1 MKLAAETRTVFGKQ
15 VAALRKAGKVPGEV
29 YGTGSE
35 NMHVAVEG
43 RALAKAIAETGHT
56 GIIMLGIEG
65 KEARVIAHDWTV
77 SSHTGELTHVD
88 FKTVKAGERVEAS
101 VPVVFVGEAP
111 AVKDGLGTLVKNL
124 QEIDMEGLPERM
136 PHEVEVDISGLTELH
151 ATIHISDLK
160 FPTGIEVQT
169 PADAVIATIGE
180 IEEEEVVN
188 DIAVEDVVVEGEKK
202 EEAAS

>member
-1 MKLAAETRTVFGKQ
+1 
-15 VAALRKAGKVPGEV
+15 
-29 YGTGSE
+29 
-35 NMHVAVEG
+35 
-43 RALAKAIAETGHT
+43 
-56 GIIMLGIEG
+56 
-65 KEARVIAHDWTV
+65 
-77 SSHTGELTHVD
+77 
-88 FKTVKAGERVEAS
+88 
-101 VPVVFVGEAP
+101 
-111 AVKDGLGTLVKNL
+111 
-124 QEIDMEGLPERM
+124 MEGLPERM

-180 IEEEEVVN
+180 IEEEEVAN